1 MRSILLKS
9 VLRSALY
16 ASVFILLGCD
26 HQSKDRV
33 VQHYFPGE
41 KWERLK
47 DPGKRGWDIEK
58 LSELRAFITDSCH
71 TTGMMIIHQGKVVFD
86 YGDVKELSY
95 IASCRKSVL
104 AMLYGPY
111 VGNGR
116 VDLATTLEDLGLD
129 DLSGLLPIEK
139 KATIRDLI
147 SSRSGVYHP
156 ASNPGDQR
164 AIAPKRGSVIP
175 GSQWLYNNW
184 DFNVAGFI
192 LEKHTNKSI
201 YDLVDSILA
210 RPLQMQHWS
219 RTAQRK
225 SGDHLISKYPAYH
238 MWFSTED
245 MARLGY
251 LMLREGN
258 WNGRQIIPYTW
269 IKTITTPVTRY
280 AEALAN
286 KRSYALFGYGY
297 MWWCW
302 DNPDNTGIYSGWYTA
317 MGAFGQYI
325 TVFPKLDLVV
335 VHKNNSMQTVTSIE
349 TYLKILIR
357 IISAQSTV

>member
-1 MRSILLKS
+1 MF
-9 VLRSALY
+9 RSAFY
-16 ASVFILLGCD
+16 ILAIIAIGCAP
-26 HQSKDRV
+26 QSKDSV
-33 VQHYFPGE
+33 VRHYFPGE
-41 KWERLK
+41 TWEWLK
-47 DPGKRGWDIEK
+47 DPGKHGWDIEK
-58 LSELRAFITDSCH
+58 LSELRDFITDSCH

-86 YGDVKELSY
+86 YGDVQELSY

-111 VGNGR
+111 VMNGSI
-116 VDLATTLEDLGLD
+116 DLTTTLEDLGLD
-129 DLSGLLPIEK
+129 DLSGLMPLEK
-139 KATIRDLI
+139 QATIMDLLT
-147 SSRSGVYHP
+147 SRSGVYHP
-156 ASNPGDQR
+156 ASNPGDQH

-192 LEKHTNKSI
+192 LEEQTNKNI

-210 RPLQMQHWS
+210 RPLQMQHWRRS
-219 RTAQRK
+219 AQQK
-225 SGDHLISKYPAYH
+225 SGDRSISKYPAYH

-251 LMLREGN
+251 LMLREGK
-258 WNGRQIIPYTW
+258 WKGGQIIPKTW

-280 AEALAN
+280 AEALAS
-286 KRSYALFGYGY
+286 KRNYASFGYGY

-302 DNPDNTGIYSGWYTA
+302 DNPENMGIYSGWYTA
-317 MGAFGQYI
+317 MGAFGQFI

-335 VHKNNSMQTVTSIE
+335 VHKNNSMQTVTSID
-349 TYLKILIR
+349 TYLKMLVR
-357 IISAQSTV
+357 IISAKSTV